1 MSPFDVAGLSEI
13 YCNFFSD
20 FAAELKYKG
29 SGRDPGDAL
38 LHEWESPRCPV
49 PYFSLP
55 VQRRPMWHMACLR
68 NTTKHSHFSLECAF
82 GIRDCLYDSSGEE
95 NPEIAQ

>member
-1 MSPFDVAGLSEI
+1 MSPIDAAGLSEI

-38 LHEWESPRCPV
+38 LREWESPRCPV
-49 PYFSLP
+49 PIFLF
-55 VQRRPMWHMACLR
+55 QF
-68 NTTKHSHFSLECAF
+68 K
-82 GIRDCLYDSSGEE
+82 E
-95 NPEIAQ
+95 NPCGAWLA